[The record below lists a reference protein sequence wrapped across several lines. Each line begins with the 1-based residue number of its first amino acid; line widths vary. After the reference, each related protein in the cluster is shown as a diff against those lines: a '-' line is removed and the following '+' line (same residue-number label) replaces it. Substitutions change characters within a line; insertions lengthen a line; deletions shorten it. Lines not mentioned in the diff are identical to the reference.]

1 MFEVGK
7 DYTFHILDDSSGKA
21 GVGTTVWTVQEVND
35 TLLKLSNKYAGE
47 TILNTASLYFV
58 QAVPVER

>member
-21 GVGTTVWTVQEVND
+21 GVGTSVWTVKEVEG
-35 TLLKLSNKYAGE
+35 TLLKLSNKHEGE
-47 TILNTASLYFV
+47 IVLNTASQFFV
-58 QAVPVER
+58 QAVPLER